1 MSLCLLSRLGSIE
14 TPEKFKLN
22 LLYIQTFE
30 DSLLDPATIVS
41 ASLEGLKFKFYPAKK
56 AGNGV
61 SFDPQPFR
69 KISEKKRISQID
81 FRDNKRLEFYR
92 GSFLKR
98 VPQIAVV
105 LQIFNKGRAGE
116 LKLRQNENSNFS
128 FKVVK
133 GLVTETLPKEGTDL
147 DSTIRKFN
155 AFLKKM
161 NNFNRG
167 KTDQRYLL
175 WEKGDTTDFE
185 ADKVKQLLL
194 QRIKLMVPLLSLF
207 SKKNITNQRSA

>member
-1 MSLCLLSRLGSIE
+1 MSLCLLSRLGSLE
-14 TPEKFKLN
+14 TPEKFKLS

-30 DSLLDPATIVS
+30 DSLLGPDTTVS
-41 ASLEGLKFKFYPAKK
+41 ASLEGLNFKIYPAKK
-56 AGNGV
+56 AGNEV

-69 KISEKKRISQID
+69 QIPEKKRISQID
-81 FRDNKRLEFYR
+81 FRDTKTLEFYR

-105 LQIFNKGRAGE
+105 LQIFNQGRAGE
-116 LKLRQNENSNFS
+116 IKLRQNENSNFS

-147 DSTIRKFN
+147 NSTIRKFN

-185 ADKVKQLLL
+185 EDKVKQLLL
-194 QRIKLMVPLLSLF
+194 QRIKMMVPLLSLF